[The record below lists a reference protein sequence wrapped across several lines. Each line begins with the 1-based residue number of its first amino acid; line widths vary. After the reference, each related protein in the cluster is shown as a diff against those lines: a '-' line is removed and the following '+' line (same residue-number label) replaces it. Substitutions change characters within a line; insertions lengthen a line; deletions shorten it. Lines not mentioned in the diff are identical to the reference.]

1 MTTQTRCFKQ
11 ALAKVR
17 ALFVATPGLTLT
29 TADTARLSS
38 LDRQVCRV
46 VLRTLTEAG
55 VLERRVAGVF
65 VLRAPKDATKPTAR
79 LRRAAPGPIPPT
91 WSR

>member
-38 LDRQVCRV
+38 IDRQVCRV
-46 VLRTLTEAG
+46 VLRTLTESG
-55 VLERRVAGVF
+55 FLERRVGGVF
-65 VLRAPKDATKPTAR
+65 VLRGSQDAPTKRMVDPAHPHR
-79 LRRAAPGPIPPT
+79 LGDTTRN
-91 WSR
+91 